1 MKGGNNMKEK
11 LVIVGAG
18 HLANE
23 IVDFIKHYDLF
34 DIVGFTV
41 NKDRMQDDQYLGAPV
56 YPMEDL
62 ENCIDKSEVKLFEAI
77 SWYHNMMG
85 TREEKF
91 NELKARGF
99 HFANVISPRAMIWT
113 DKIGEGNWISDTAYL
128 GYHVEIGNNNVI
140 RANVEHYSKI
150 GDNCFIADMSMLA
163 GHVTVGNRCFI
174 GVSTVVHN
182 RVTIGKKCV
191 VGGGCVIKSDVPD
204 YSLCI
209 ANNATI
215 VQRDENTI
223 EKYVSASHLKKKVCE

>member
-1 MKGGNNMKEK
+1 M
-11 LVIVGAG
+11 IVGAG

-41 NKDRMQDDQYLGAPV
+41 NKDRMQYDQYLGAPV
-56 YPMEDL
+56 YPMEEL
-62 ENCIDKSEVKLFEAI
+62 ENCIDKNEVKLFEAI

-85 TREEKF
+85 LREEKF
-91 NELKARGF
+91 YELRDRGF

-113 DKIGEGNWISDTAYL
+113 DKIGEGNWICDNVYI
-128 GYHVEIGNNNVI
+128 GYHVEVGNNNI
-140 RANVEHYSKI
+140 FRACSDVQHYSKI

-163 GHVTVGNRCFI
+163 GHVTLGNRCFVGISCAIHNKVVI
-174 GVSTVVHN
+174 GE
-182 RVTIGKKCV
+182 KCV
-191 VGGGCVIKSDVPD
+191 VGGGCVIKSNVPD

-215 VQRDENTI
+215 VQRDEISI
-223 EKYVSASHLKKKVCE
+223 EKYVSTSRLKK